1 MTQRD
6 PLETRRQKGSA
17 CSAVVRSLSVL
28 RARHYSARAR
38 FGSRTLELA
47 PLFVVAGSLEPLRK
61 RVVDGAPRRLR
72 SGGAGAQPPN
82 PSKTSMMTD
91 ASGRWRRGWDSNP
104 RTTCAVAGFQ
114 DRCDE
119 PLCHPSA
126 PCKCSNVTSRAG
138 SPGERHLAYCSAM
151 TALFIACADGRVA
164 PALAALQEKEGGE
177 GGRNAAVG
185 AGDEEGGH
193 GGAVCQMAL
202 AGTTRPTRDVATLA
216 RRGGVAERFIAPV
229 LKTGNG
235 ASRSWVRIPPPPP
248 FCRGFA

>member
-126 PCKCSNVTSRAG
+126 PCQCSNVTSRAG

-164 PALAALQEKEGGE
+164 PALAARQEKEGETGAD
-177 GGRNAAVG
+177 RFLVPVSPSFSWRAARAG
-185 AGDEEGGH
+185 A
-193 GGAVCQMAL
+193 
-202 AGTTRPTRDVATLA
+202 TRPSAQAMKRAVMAEQYARWRSPGLPARLVTLLHLH
-216 RRGGVAERFIAPV
+216 GAE
-229 LKTGNG
+229 GWQSG
-235 ASRSWVRIPPPPP
+235 SSHRS
-248 FCRGFA
+248 